1 MQKILL
7 ERGYARVAYLHDE
20 FKYVDDY
27 KQAEKVA
34 KRNKIKIHSI
44 PGYVTD
50 YGFDVSVTNTYI
62 DVEHIEDTN
71 YNDLFQAFE
80 LLEGLME

>member
-1 MQKILL
+1 MQKLLL
-7 ERGYARVAYLHDE
+7 ERGYARVAYLFDDY
-20 FKYVDDY
+20 KYVEDY
-27 KQAEKVA
+27 KQAEEMA

-50 YGFDVSVTNTYI
+50 KGFDMSVAETKI
-62 DVEHIEDTN
+62 DVENIEETN

-80 LLEGLME
+80 LIEGLME